1 MAGNANYSTDFLTVT
16 LENYMRGKAS
26 DTIFNDLP
34 LIEWLNSKGSVKRR
48 EAGGVKLIEPLMYA
62 KNTTVASYRGYDRL
76 DISPQ
81 EGLTAAEFE
90 WKQYAGSIAISGF
103 EERVNTGRAA
113 QVRLM
118 DTKWQQLR
126 MSFMDDLNTDCY
138 AAGTANGGKDMVGLS
153 LMVDSTGT
161 YGNIARATN
170 SWWAAQETAVGGALQ
185 IYGSTGMQRMMND
198 CAMGRGTMMPELLLT
213 DQSVYEQYESLMA
226 PYMRYTIA
234 SEGNA
239 VFQSD
244 SLMFRKARMMWDHA
258 CTSGVIYFLNS
269 KVITFVVDEERD
281 FKVRGFQEP
290 NDQDAK
296 VALIL
301 WMGALIANNCRH
313 LGKLTGIS

>member
-1 MAGNANYSTDFLTVT
+1 MAGNANYSTDFLTAT
-16 LENYMRGKAS
+16 LVNYMSGQAA
-26 DTIFNDLP
+26 DALFNDVP
-34 LIEWLNSKGSVKRR
+34 LIEWLNGKGSVKRR
-48 EAGGVKLIEPLMYA
+48 EAGGTKLIEPLMYA
-62 KNTTVASYRGYDRL
+62 RNSTVASYRGYDRL
-76 DISPQ
+76 NISPQ

-90 WKQYAGSIAISGF
+90 WKQYSGAIAISGY
-103 EERVNTGRAA
+103 EERVNTGKSA
-113 QVRLM
+113 QIRLLE
-118 DTKWQQLR
+118 TKWKQLR
-126 MSFMDDLNTDCY
+126 LSFMDELNTDCY
-138 AAGTANGGKDMVGLS
+138 ADGTGNGGKDLVGLA
-153 LMVDSTGT
+153 LMVDSAGT
-161 YGNIARATN
+161 YGNIVRASN

-198 CAMGRGTMMPELLLT
+198 CAVGRGSMQPELLLT
-213 DQSVYEQYESLMA
+213 TQSIYEQYESLMA

-244 SLMFRKARMMWDHA
+244 SLMFRKARMIWDHSA
-258 CTSGVIYFLNS
+258 TSGVMYFLNS
-269 KVITFVVDEERD
+269 KVITFVVDQERD
-281 FKVRGFQEP
+281 FKVRPFQEP